1 MEGGIIDNA
10 TAIQNLTTSKSNKQC
25 NSSVWDFSTKKWVD
39 PKSALA
45 SSNLNLRKKKVDNV
59 TPLNVEKVYY
69 PNSQVYDKSKTKEE
83 IMADSSTSQGQ
94 NQPVRYQYQIISD
107 FENDPTLRASEWG
120 LLAAKG
126 GITSSNS

>member
-1 MEGGIIDNA
+1 MGLFD
-10 TAIQNLTTSKSNKQC
+10 
-25 NSSVWDFSTKKWVD
+25 KKWVD

-126 GITSSNS
+126 GITSSNSLAKISGFVPASDQAPKKKLK